1 MNTLSYLLGDTGGA
15 FTLLGCIGIDLVFA
29 SVFVIAVYFWIYDGS
44 DDRLPFDDEDEDDDE
59 EGGENK

>member
-15 FTLLGCIGIDLVFA
+15 FNLLGCIALDLALFFA
-29 SVFVIAVYFWIYDGS
+29 LIIAGYLWIYDGS